1 MHQACMWVIKPQGI
15 LDIMEACQDLAVGHK
30 WHVFYLCGVW
40 DNYVLYYIKLITMHL
55 GNK

>member
-15 LDIMEACQDLAVGHK
+15 LDIMEACQDLSVGHK
-30 WHVFYLCGVW
+30 WHVFYLYGVW